1 MDAAKLRFE
10 AKLQRWPLISNDIPQ
25 SEQLY
30 IREYCPIFASNNSSH
45 YHSPCQDECLSESHA
60 VRYFILNL
68 CTASRIKAMALQN
81 SIWQSLM
88 FQH

>member
-30 IREYCPIFASNNSSH
+30 IREYCPIFASNSSSH
-45 YHSPCQDECLSESHA
+45 YHSPCQDECL
-60 VRYFILNL
+60 
-68 CTASRIKAMALQN
+68 
-81 SIWQSLM
+81 
-88 FQH
+88 

>member
-10 AKLQRWPLISNDIPQ
+10 AKLQRWPLMSNDIPQ

-30 IREYCPIFASNNSSH
+30 IREYCPIFASNNSSY
-45 YHSPCQDECLSESHA
+45 YHSPCQGECPKKSHP
-60 VRYFILNL
+60 VRYFILIP
-68 CTASRIKAMALQN
+68 CIASRIKAMALQN